1 MRPGKTTDPERWK
14 QRGHELYDA
23 NNLEDALLCF
33 EKCKDTWKIALIQAK
48 LEVNRGRAA
57 TAQGDHSEASAHF
70 SSAADLFERIGQVLE
85 AADSLV
91 KARKIE
97 DSTKLLLRHSYFY
110 EAGRQLRAALCYE
123 EAADCFI
130 KSDHLDQAADVLH
143 EGRKYPQLIQFLDEH
158 QGHLTPSTL
167 VRYRAFCKILLRKS
181 ALSAD
186 LASKAVYVIGAPA
199 DMENFYRQYKMQD
212 ALRELFA
219 KQGRHADLFRLLLE
233 SFELEEALELAL
245 VHNLACHTENVMHE
259 ILVQLVHYVC
269 AQHLIAGGDSELR
282 AFIDS
287 ALKGRMLTAKLLEA
301 FQSWR
306 CDNSVSPR
314 KLVLPNRSNDLSNC
328 SMGQIFQDFQVS
340 SLIFPSPMT

>member
-14 QRGHELYDA
+14 QRGQELYDA

-123 EAADCFI
+123 EAADCFL
-130 KSDHLDQAADVLH
+130 KSDHFDQAADVLH
-143 EGRKYPQLIQFLDEH
+143 EGRKYPQLIRLLDEY
-158 QGHLTPSTL
+158 QGHLTRSAL
-167 VRYRAFCKILLRKS
+167 SRYRAFCKILLRKG

-186 LASKAVYVIGAPA
+186 LLNKATHIIGAPA
-199 DMENFYRQYKMQD
+199 DMEAVYRQYKMQD

-219 KQGRHADLFRLLLE
+219 KQGRHVDLFRLLLE
-233 SFELEEALELAL
+233 SFELEEALKLAL
-245 VHNLACHTENVMHE
+245 VHNLACHTEKFLHQNIVHL
-259 ILVQLVHYVC
+259 IHYVC
-269 AQHLIAGGDSELR
+269 AQHLTVGGNCELR
-282 AFIDS
+282 SFIDS
-287 ALKGRMLTAKLLEA
+287 ALKGHELSANMLEA

-306 CDNSVSPR
+306 SDDSVSAR
-314 KLVLPNRSNDLSNC
+314 KSVLPIHNHDLSYCNI
-328 SMGQIFQDFQVS
+328 GQIFRDFQVS
-340 SLIFPSPMT
+340 SPIFPWLI